1 MRFAVLVIIALSTVG
16 CLIGFSEAA
25 ATLPNEPIKEQPV
38 SLVIPR
44 DIPLEISD
52 QEKALKG
59 IRIIA
64 FGDSG
69 TGDEGQMKVA
79 RAMEKFCAEQGCHL
93 GLMLG
98 DNFQPT
104 GVRSVDDLQ
113 FIEKFEKPYAGI
125 GIPFFVI
132 LGAHDWGRKG
142 EMFNWKAQI
151 EYSRRSKFW
160 RMPSDV
166 YSVTWGDLKIM
177 ALNTNSFPRSQIQ
190 KAWLRQE
197 LENSRARWKLVM
209 GHEHIHAYGYHG
221 DTDFMVKDVLP
232 LLCGRADLY
241 LSSHEH
247 SLQVLKADCGLPLV
261 ISGAAGILRPVK
273 YQGPRALFLSVEH
286 GFTYLIVK
294 EDDLI
299 VQMVSEEGEVRY
311 QMVIPKEFSDRKSFM
326 PASSKQ

>member
-1 MRFAVLVIIALSTVG
+1 MRFAVLIIITLSTVG
-16 CLIGFSEAA
+16 WLTGFSEAA
-25 ATLPNEPIKEQPV
+25 ATLPNEPIKEQPA
-38 SLVIPR
+38 SIVIPR
-44 DIPLEISD
+44 DISLGISE
-52 QEKALKG
+52 QEKALKE

-79 RAMEKFCAEQGCHL
+79 RAMEKFCVEQGCHL

-98 DNFQPT
+98 DNFQPV
-104 GVRSVDDLQ
+104 GVRSVDDPQ
-113 FIEKFEKPYAGI
+113 FIEKFERPYAGI
-125 GIPFFVI
+125 GIPFFAI

-142 EMFNWKAQI
+142 AMFNWKAQI

-166 YSVTWGDLKIM
+166 YSVTWDDLKII
-177 ALNTNSFPRSQIQ
+177 ALNTNSFPGSLVQ
-190 KAWLRQE
+190 KSWLCQE
-197 LENSRARWKLVM
+197 LENSQGRWKLVM

-221 DTDFMVKDVLP
+221 DTDFMVKNVLP
-232 LLCGRADLY
+232 LLCSRADLY

-261 ISGAAGILRPVK
+261 VSGASSTLRPVK
-273 YQGPRALFLSVEH
+273 NQGHRALFLSVEH

-294 EDDLI
+294 ENELI
-299 VQMVSEEGEVRY
+299 VQMVSVEGEVLY
-311 QMVIPKEFSDRKSFM
+311 QMVIPKELSDRKGLM

>member
-1 MRFAVLVIIALSTVG
+1 MRFAVLVIIALSLVG
-16 CLIGFSEAA
+16 WLTGFSEAA
-25 ATLPNEPIKEQPV
+25 ATLPNEPIKEQPA
-38 SLVIPR
+38 SIVIPR

-52 QEKALKG
+52 QEKTSKG

-79 RAMEKFCAEQGCHL
+79 RAMKKFCAEQGCHL

-98 DNFQPT
+98 DNFHPA
-104 GVRSVDDLQ
+104 GVRSIDDPQ
-113 FIEKFEKPYAGI
+113 FVEKFEKPYAGI

-142 EMFNWKAQI
+142 EMFKWKAQI

-160 RMPSDV
+160 HMPSVV
-166 YSVTWGDLKIM
+166 YSVTWGDLKII
-177 ALNTNSFPRSQIQ
+177 ALNTNSFPRSHVQ
-190 KAWLRQE
+190 KLWLKQE
-197 LENSRARWKLVM
+197 LENSPARWKLVM
-209 GHEHIHAYGYHG
+209 GHEDIHAYGYHG

-261 ISGAAGILRPVK
+261 VSGAAGTLRPAK
-273 YQGPRALFLSVEH
+273 DQGPRALFLSVEL

-294 EDDLI
+294 EDELI
-299 VQMVSEEGEVRY
+299 IQMVSAEGEVRY
-311 QMVIPKEFSDRKSFM
+311 QMVIPKEFSDENSLT
-326 PASSKQ
+326 PASAKQ